1 MHGDVGGD
9 GEGQEVEELRA
20 SRERLVKA
28 SAAESRAIERA
39 LHDGLQQ
46 QLVALAVELQHAS
59 TLVDRDIGA
68 TKTLLDKMSSDVEVA
83 LDEAGRLAERIHAPL
98 LEQEGRLAAALRAAA
113 VTAGGPAPIQGTAR
127 PGYPPANP
135 PPPFLSSLLAPP
147 DADERPAI
155 TVTDE
160 GDVIVFEIVSST
172 ALERLRDRVEALGG
186 RLVAVPADAR
196 AVRVSGSLPLPR
208 RA

>member
-68 TKTLLDKMSSDVEVA
+68 TKTLLDKLSSDVEVA
-83 LDEAGRLAERIHAPL
+83 LDEASRLAERIHAPL

-113 VTAGGPAPIQGTAR
+113 VTAGVQADIEVTA
-127 PGYPPANP
+127 GSSYPPEIA
-135 PPPFLSSLLAPP
+135 
-147 DADERPAI
+147 R
-155 TVTDE
+155 TV
-160 GDVIVFEIVSST
+160 
-172 ALERLRDRVEALGG
+172 
-186 RLVAVPADAR
+186 
-196 AVRVSGSLPLPR
+196 
-208 RA
+208 